1 MIMIFLFHSW
11 GIYVRFFSKVHIFIL
26 HICRPLP
33 VSIYRPYQQ
42 FFHDTEVADSL
53 RVVVDAMRLQS
64 GKKDEKP
71 EEVDISMM
79 KSYPV

>member
-1 MIMIFLFHSW
+1 MQALA
-11 GIYVRFFSKVHIFIL
+11 GIYIQ
-26 HICRPLP
+26 PAGT
-33 VSIYRPYQQ
+33 RPYQQ

-71 EEVDISMM
+71 EEVDINMM